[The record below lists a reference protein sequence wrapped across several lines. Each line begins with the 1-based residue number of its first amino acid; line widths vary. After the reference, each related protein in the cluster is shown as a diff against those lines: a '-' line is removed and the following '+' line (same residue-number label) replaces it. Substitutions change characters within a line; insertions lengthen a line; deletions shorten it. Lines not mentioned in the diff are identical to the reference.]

1 MSVRDSLDQGFH
13 GRFGRPREVFF
24 FAMPSM
30 PPETDPGRIVVSVDR
45 LQFPPLAEAV
55 FAATELFSA
64 GWGTPPPSSLETL
77 AAFRLCFR

>member
-1 MSVRDSLDQGFH
+1 MSVSDNLAQGFH

-30 PPETDPGRIVVSVDR
+30 PPKTEPGRIVVSVGR

-55 FAATELFSA
+55 FAATELISA
-64 GWGTPPPSSLETL
+64 EWETPQPSSLEIL
-77 AAFRLCFR
+77 AVFRLCFR